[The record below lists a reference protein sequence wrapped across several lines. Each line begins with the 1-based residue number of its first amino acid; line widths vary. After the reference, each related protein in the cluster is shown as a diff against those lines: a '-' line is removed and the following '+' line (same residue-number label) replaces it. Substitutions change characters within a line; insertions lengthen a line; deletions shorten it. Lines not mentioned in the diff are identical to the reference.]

1 MNFASDN
8 WAGVPPE
15 VAHAL
20 SEVNVGSSPGYGAD
34 DWTAAVERR
43 IGAVFERDVS
53 VFFVATGSAA
63 NALSLSALVRPGS
76 LVLAADEAHIR
87 TDECNAPEFL
97 TGGAK
102 MVGLATDAGRIVPAS
117 LAAALDRYPPDV
129 VHFGRPDVLSL
140 TQATELGTV
149 YTAAGIATLA
159 GMAKA
164 RGLAVHMDGA
174 RFSNAVARLGASPAD
189 LTWRA
194 GVDVLSFGLTKTGAW
209 AAEAV
214 VFFDRERGR
223 DFGFTR
229 KRAGHLF
236 SKSRFVAAQ
245 FEALLEDG
253 LWLRLAAHANAMADR
268 LADGLAGVRG
278 VRLPFRPGA
287 NAVFAVL
294 PTATH
299 DRLVAAGAR
308 LYPWSAETLAA
319 ADRPAD
325 GEVYVRLVTSFATR
339 PEEIDAFLE
348 VVDRG

>member
-20 SEVNVGSSPGYGAD
+20 SEVNVGVSPGYGSD
-34 DWTAAVERR
+34 EWTAAVERR
-43 IGAVFERDVS
+43 IGEVFGRPVS

-63 NALSLSALVRPGS
+63 NALALSALVRPGA

-97 TGGAK
+97 TSGAK
-102 MVGLATDAGRIVPAS
+102 MVGLSTEAGRIVPAS
-117 LAAALDRYPPDV
+117 LSAALDRYPPNT
-129 VHFGRPDVLSL
+129 VHLGRPDVLSL

-149 YTAAGIATLA
+149 YTAAEIAALA
-159 GMAKA
+159 ATAKA
-164 RGLAVHMDGA
+164 RGLSVHMDGA
-174 RFSNAVARLGASPAD
+174 RFSNAVARLGADPAD
-189 LTWRA
+189 LTWKA

-214 VFFDRERGR
+214 VFFDPERGR
-223 DFGFTR
+223 EFGYTR

-245 FEALLEDG
+245 FDALLRDG

-268 LADGLAGVRG
+268 LADGLSRVRG
-278 VRLPFRPGA
+278 VRLPFGPGA
-287 NAVFAVL
+287 NAVFAIL
-294 PTATH
+294 PKATLE
-299 DRLVAAGAR
+299 RLQAAGAR
-308 LYPWSAETLAA
+308 LYPWSAATLAPE
-319 ADRPAD
+319 DRPAE

-339 PEEIDAFLE
+339 PEEIDDFLE
-348 VVDRG
+348 IADRG

>member
-20 SEVNVGSSPGYGAD
+20 SAVNVGVSPGYGSD

-43 IGAVFERDVS
+43 IGEVFEREVA

-63 NALSLSALVRPGS
+63 NALALSALVRPGA

-102 MVGLATDAGRIVPAS
+102 MVGLSTTAGRIDATA
-117 LAAALDRYPPDV
+117 LDAALHRYPPNV
-129 VHFGRPDVLSL
+129 VHFGRPDALSL

-149 YTAAGIATLA
+149 YTAEEIAALA
-159 GMAKA
+159 ATAK
-164 RGLAVHMDGA
+164 RRDLAVHMDGA

-194 GVDVLSFGLTKTGAW
+194 AVDVLSFGLTKTGAW

-223 DFGFTR
+223 EFGFTR

-245 FEALLEDG
+245 FEALLADG
-253 LWLRLAAHANAMADR
+253 LWLRLAAHANQMADR
-268 LADGLAGVRG
+268 LADGLGRIRG
-278 VRLPFRPGA
+278 VRLPFAPGA
-287 NAVFAVL
+287 NAVFPVL
-294 PTATH
+294 PKATYE
-299 DRLVAAGAR
+299 RLVAAGAK
-308 LYPWSAETLAA
+308 LYPWSAATLAP
-319 ADRPAD
+319 ADRPGD
-325 GEVYVRLVTSFATR
+325 DETYVRLVTSFATTAD
-339 PEEIDAFLE
+339 EVDDFLE
-348 VVDRG
+348 LVDRG

>member
-20 SEVNVGSSPGYGAD
+20 SAVNVGVSPGYGSD

-43 IGAVFERDVS
+43 IGEVFERDVA

-63 NALSLSALVRPGS
+63 NALALSALVRPGA

-102 MVGLATDAGRIVPAS
+102 MVGLSTTAGRIDP
-117 LAAALDRYPPDV
+117 AALDAALHRYPPNV

-149 YTAAGIATLA
+149 YTAEEIAALSAT
-159 GMAKA
+159 AKG
-164 RGLAVHMDGA
+164 RDLAVHMDGA
-174 RFSNAVARLGASPAD
+174 RFSNAVARLGAAPAD

-223 DFGFTR
+223 EFGFTR

-245 FEALLEDG
+245 FEALLADG
-253 LWLRLAAHANAMADR
+253 LWLRLAAHANQMADR
-268 LADGLAGVRG
+268 LADGLARIRG
-278 VRLPFRPGA
+278 VRLPFAPGA
-287 NAVFAVL
+287 NAVFPVL
-294 PTATH
+294 PQATY
-299 DRLVAAGAR
+299 DRLVAAGAK
-308 LYPWSAETLAA
+308 LYPWSAMTLAP
-319 ADRPAD
+319 ADRPSE
-325 GEVYVRLVTSFATR
+325 GETYVRLVTSFATR
-339 PEEIDAFLE
+339 PEEIDDFLE
-348 VVDRG
+348 LVDRG

>member
-20 SEVNVGSSPGYGAD
+20 SAVNVGVSPGYGSD

-43 IGAVFERDVS
+43 IGEVFEREVA

-63 NALSLSALVRPGS
+63 NALALSALVRPGA

-102 MVGLATDAGRIVPAS
+102 MVGLSTTAGRIDP
-117 LAAALDRYPPDV
+117 AALDAALHRYPPNV

-149 YTAAGIATLA
+149 YTAAEIAALVATA
-159 GMAKA
+159 Q
-164 RGLAVHMDGA
+164 RRDLAVHMDGA
-174 RFSNAVARLGASPAD
+174 RFSNAVARLGVSPAD

-214 VFFDRERGR
+214 VFFDTARGR
-223 DFGFTR
+223 EFGFTR

-245 FEALLEDG
+245 FEALIADG
-253 LWLRLAAHANAMADR
+253 LWLRLAAHANQMADR
-268 LADGLAGVRG
+268 LADGLSRIRG
-278 VRLPFRPGA
+278 VRLPFAPGA
-287 NAVFAVL
+287 NAVFPVL
-294 PTATH
+294 PEATYE
-299 DRLVAAGAR
+299 RLVAAGAK
-308 LYPWSAETLAA
+308 LYPWSAATLAPG
-319 ADRPAD
+319 DRPGQ
-325 GEVYVRLVTSFATR
+325 GETYIRLVTSFATR
-339 PEEIDAFLE
+339 PEEVDDFLE
-348 VVDRG
+348 LVDRG

>member
-15 VAHAL
+15 VAAAL
-20 SEVNVGSSPGYGAD
+20 SAVNVGVSPGYGSD
-34 DWTAAVERR
+34 DWTAGVERR
-43 IGAVFERDVS
+43 IGEVFEREVA

-63 NALSLSALVRPGS
+63 NALALSALVRPGA

-102 MVGLATDAGRIVPAS
+102 MVGLSTIAGRIDAAA
-117 LAAALDRYPPDV
+117 LAAALHRYPPNV

-149 YTAAGIATLA
+149 YTAAEIAALA
-159 GMAKA
+159 ATAKA

-174 RFSNAVARLGASPAD
+174 RFSNAVARLGAAPAD

-214 VFFDRERGR
+214 VFFDPERGR
-223 DFGFTR
+223 EFGFTR

-245 FEALLEDG
+245 FEALLADG
-253 LWLRLAAHANAMADR
+253 LWLRLAAHANEMADR
-268 LADGLAGVRG
+268 LAAGLSRIRG
-278 VRLPFRPGA
+278 VRLPFPPGA
-287 NAVFAVL
+287 NAVFPVL
-294 PTATH
+294 PKPTYE
-299 DRLVAAGAR
+299 RLVAAGAK
-308 LYPWSAETLAA
+308 LYPWSAATLAP
-319 ADRPAD
+319 ADRP
-325 GEVYVRLVTSFATR
+325 GEDETYVRLVTSFATR
-339 PEEIDAFLE
+339 PEEVDDFLE
-348 VVDRG
+348 LVDRG

>member
-20 SEVNVGSSPGYGAD
+20 SEVNVGVSPGYGSD
-34 DWTAAVERR
+34 DWTAGVERR
-43 IGAVFERDVS
+43 IGEIFGRPVS

-63 NALSLSALVRPGS
+63 NALALSALVRPGA
-76 LVLAADEAHIR
+76 LVLAAYEAHIR

-97 TGGAK
+97 TSGAK
-102 MVGLATDAGRIVPAS
+102 MVGLATEAGRIVPAS
-117 LAAALDRYPPDV
+117 LAAALGRYPPNT
-129 VHFGRPDVLSL
+129 VHLGRPDVLSL

-149 YTAAGIATLA
+149 YTSAEIAALA
-159 GMAKA
+159 ETAKA

-174 RFSNAVARLGASPAD
+174 RFSNAVARLGADPAD
-189 LTWRA
+189 LTWKA

-214 VFFDRERGR
+214 VFFDPERGR
-223 DFGFTR
+223 EFGYTR

-245 FEALLEDG
+245 FDALLRDG

-268 LADGLAGVRG
+268 LADGLSRVRG
-278 VRLPFRPGA
+278 VRLPFGPGA
-287 NAVFAVL
+287 NAVFVVL
-294 PTATH
+294 PKSTLA
-299 DRLVAAGAR
+299 RLQAAGAK
-308 LYPWSAETLAA
+308 LYPWSAATLAPE
-319 ADRPAD
+319 DRPGGD
-325 GEVYVRLVTSFATR
+325 EVYVRLVTSFATR
-339 PEEIDAFLE
+339 PEEIDDFLE
-348 VVDRG
+348 IADRG

>member
-20 SEVNVGSSPGYGAD
+20 SAVNVGVSPGYGSD

-43 IGAVFERDVS
+43 IGEIFEREVA

-63 NALSLSALVRPGS
+63 NALALSALVRPGA
-76 LVLAADEAHIR
+76 LVLAAEEAHIR

-102 MVGLATDAGRIVPAS
+102 MVGLSTTDGRIDP
-117 LAAALDRYPPDV
+117 AALDAALHRYPPNV

-149 YTAAGIATLA
+149 YAPAEIAALAATA
-159 GMAKA
+159 K
-164 RGLAVHMDGA
+164 RRDLAVHMDGA
-174 RFSNAVARLGASPAD
+174 RFSNAVARLGAAPAD

-223 DFGFTR
+223 EFGFTR

-245 FEALLEDG
+245 FEALLADG

-268 LADGLAGVRG
+268 LAEGLGRIRG
-278 VRLPFRPGA
+278 VRLPFAPGA
-287 NAVFAVL
+287 NAVFPVL
-294 PTATH
+294 PKPTYE
-299 DRLVAAGAR
+299 RLVTAGAK
-308 LYPWSAETLAA
+308 LYPWSAATLAPS
-319 ADRPAD
+319 DRP
-325 GEVYVRLVTSFATR
+325 GEDETYVRLVTSFATR
-339 PEEIDAFLE
+339 PEEVDDFLE
-348 VVDRG
+348 LVDRG